1 MFAPKRLRP
10 APDEEKTL
18 AISSIKMNRAHLFAL
33 YMLADNFFSI
43 QWKLQAQKRPHN
55 NCYCSVARET
65 LEPGL
70 AGAVHPIRAPGP
82 PPQHLPFRATCLSP
96 RCWRIA
102 QLFSTTASKVTPQGT
117 QTHPT
122 AWNWQ
127 PTVGESWA
135 GDSRRKVLEPHRA

>member
-1 MFAPKRLRP
+1 
-10 APDEEKTL
+10 
-18 AISSIKMNRAHLFAL
+18 MNRAHLFAL

-102 QLFSTTASKVTPQGT
+102 AAFFDDCIQGHTTRDANASDGMELATDG
-117 QTHPT
+117 
-122 AWNWQ
+122 
-127 PTVGESWA
+127 
-135 GDSRRKVLEPHRA
+135 R